1 MCSDVCP
8 SLLENCLLPGTDYV
22 RGQIFENTFAANGC
36 YCFYIVVVAR
46 FFFFFFFFFFFVK
59 GLLQRL
65 YTSKASSFHLEG
77 GSLIKR
83 PNFCLIQHVSQ
94 LFFFLT
100 FLWRD

>member
-46 FFFFFFFFFFFVK
+46 FFFFFFFFFFFCERSFTAFVYLK
-59 GLLQRL
+59 GILF
-65 YTSKASSFHLEG
+65 SSGRRE
-77 GSLIKR
+77 
-83 PNFCLIQHVSQ
+83 PY
-94 LFFFLT
+94 
-100 FLWRD
+100 